1 MLSPGRTGDIKMNNL
16 NFICQA
22 CHSRAGQPG
31 EHATVTEQS
40 WSRGVVTCCDK
51 THWPMAV
58 ILLRGVGATSRV
70 FAVIFFSSRLQTD
83 ADFQYF
89 PSCCSMVRGKMQESW
104 IEPAS
109 MGFTYFHSRCKIII
123 NPCKIYTYNNR
134 HTHTHTSICIYIYII
149 NRYILCIWFL
159 SDFQKKWRCK
169 CQHWM
174 TFYKFYDNEWAQKH
188 ICSALI
194 LAAMP

>member
-1 MLSPGRTGDIKMNNL
+1 MGTAWPFRHKLSMLVGDVRCWSPLSDRLTPFHLPKSCVESITPSYPMLSPGRTGDIKMNNL

-58 ILLRGVGATSRV
+58 ILLRGVGVTSRV
-70 FAVIFFSSRLQTD
+70 FAVIFFLSRLQTD
-83 ADFQYF
+83 ADFQYL

-134 HTHTHTSICIYIYII
+134 HTHTHTPLSVYIYIY
-149 NRYILCIWFL
+149 
-159 SDFQKKWRCK
+159 
-169 CQHWM
+169 
-174 TFYKFYDNEWAQKH
+174 YK
-188 ICSALI
+188 
-194 LAAMP
+194 